1 VVDTSIV
8 CCDVSGGNI
17 DVITMG
23 VGFWTV
29 DDVVGNADDVT
40 VDSEVVGSVARV
52 EVDLYF
58 M

>member
-1 VVDTSIV
+1 
-8 CCDVSGGNI
+8 
-17 DVITMG
+17 MG